1 MFLEAKKRIG
11 LIDLHDIEKKK
22 HLNSIEKT
30 VEDYEVRYKNLHKFF
45 YSREF
50 FYDWDEKNNLEI
62 EFHNSQVEGYWNNE
76 FVFDIYM
83 YKNK

>member
-11 LIDLHDIEKKK
+11 LIDLKK

>member
-1 MFLEAKKRIG
+1 MTL
-11 LIDLHDIEKKK
+11 KKK
-22 HLNSIEKT
+22 HLNSIEKI
-30 VEDYEVRYKNLHKFF
+30 VEDYEVRYKNLHKLF

>member
-1 MFLEAKKRIG
+1 M
-11 LIDLHDIEKKK
+11 
-22 HLNSIEKT
+22 NSIEKT

-76 FVFDIYM
+76 FVLIFICIKINNNAGM
-83 YKNK
+83 GNTLW

>member
-1 MFLEAKKRIG
+1 M
-11 LIDLHDIEKKK
+11 
-22 HLNSIEKT
+22 NSIEKT

>member
-1 MFLEAKKRIG
+1 M
-11 LIDLHDIEKKK
+11 
-22 HLNSIEKT
+22 NSIEKT

-50 FYDWDEKNNLEI
+50 FYDWDEKNNPEI

-76 FVFDIYM
+76 FVFDIY
-83 YKNK
+83 YKSNDYLKKSPVYGHFRKTAA